1 MNTIDLR
8 TIKQI
13 HMIGIGGIGISALAQ
28 FLINHG
34 KKITANDLEEFPMVS
49 FLRKKGVR
57 VVLGSSP
64 EVIPEGTDLIV
75 YSGAWV
81 TLGPE
86 LLLYAKTLGVPVLS
100 YPEMLSIISKNTR
113 TIAIAGSHGKTTTT
127 AMVAH
132 VLIEAKRDPTV
143 IVGSVMKELGSNF
156 RAGKSDLLV
165 IEADE
170 YRRAFLNLTP
180 EILVITNIDLDHLDY
195 YKDIADI
202 KSAYR
207 ELIAKMPKH
216 GVVIYDSRNIYSPE
230 VVSGAPCR
238 VVDYRTYLKHRDLRK
253 PGEHYQLDAAAAC
266 AVASEL
272 GISAE
277 VYDRI
282 IVSFQGTARRLEE
295 KGRLESGTLVI
306 DDYAHH
312 PVEIKATLAALR
324 QQFPPSMSRI
334 VVLFHPHLYS
344 RTRTLWEGFVSAF
357 SNADTV
363 CLLPIYAA
371 REAPEANVT
380 SEKLATAINAKR
392 SDLVHTFS
400 TFEEAAE
407 GIRKMK
413 LGPNDVFVTM
423 GAGEA
428 FKVGDILLKK
438 EKVQ

>member
-156 RAGKSDLLV
+156 RAGKSDLLI

-207 ELIAKMPKH
+207 ELIARMGGH
-216 GVVIYDSRNIYSPE
+216 GVVLYDSRNTDSVE
-230 VVSGAPCR
+230 VVSGISSRA
-238 VVDYRTYLKHRDLRK
+238 VDYRAFLKQRDMPQ
-253 PGEHYQLDAAAAC
+253 PGAHYQLDAAAAC

-272 GISAE
+272 GIAAE

-282 IVSFQGTARRLEE
+282 ITTFPGTARRLEE
-295 KGRLESGTLVI
+295 RGRLPSGALVI

-312 PVEIKATLAALR
+312 PREIQATLAALR
-324 QQFPPSMSRI
+324 ERFPPSMSRI
-334 VVLFHPHLYS
+334 IVVFHPHLYS
-344 RTRTLWEGFVSAF
+344 RTRTLWEGFVNAF
-357 SNADTV
+357 SNADV
-363 CLLPIYAA
+363 VSLLPIYAA
-371 REAPEANVT
+371 RETPEADVT
-380 SEKLATAINAKR
+380 SERLAADIGAAKNDTV
-392 SDLVHTFS
+392 SVFS
-400 TFEEAAE
+400 SFEDAAM
-407 GIRKMK
+407 GIANLKP
-413 LGPNDVFVTM
+413 GPNDVVVTM

-428 FKVGDILLKK
+428 FKVGDILLGK
-438 EKVQ
+438 

>member
-207 ELIAKMPKH
+207 ELIARMGGR
-216 GVVIYDSRNIYSPE
+216 GVVLYDSRNTDSVE
-230 VVSGAPCR
+230 VVSGISSRA
-238 VVDYRTYLKHRDLRK
+238 VDYRAFLKQRDMPQ
-253 PGEHYQLDAAAAC
+253 PGAHYQLDAAAAC

-272 GISAE
+272 GIAAE

-282 IVSFQGTARRLEE
+282 ITTFPGTARRLEE
-295 KGRLESGTLVI
+295 RGRLPSGALVI

-312 PVEIKATLAALR
+312 PREIQATLAALR
-324 QQFPPSMSRI
+324 ERFPPSMSRI
-334 VVLFHPHLYS
+334 IVIFHPHLYS
-344 RTRTLWEGFVSAF
+344 RTRTLWEGFMNAF
-357 SNADTV
+357 SNADV
-363 CLLPIYAA
+363 VSLLPIYAA
-371 REAPEANVT
+371 RETPEADVT
-380 SEKLATAINAKR
+380 SERLAADIGAIKN
-392 SDLVHTFS
+392 DTVPVFS
-400 TFEEAAE
+400 SFEDAAT
-407 GIRKMK
+407 GIVNLKP
-413 LGPNDVFVTM
+413 GPNDVVVTM

-428 FKVGDILLKK
+428 FKVGDILLGK
-438 EKVQ
+438 